1 MAKELKDLTKR
12 SENYSQ
18 WYNDLVVKADL
29 AEQSAV
35 RGCMV
40 IKPYGYAIWEKM
52 QRQLDDMFKETG
64 HVNAYFPLLIP
75 KSFLSREAEHVEGF
89 AKECAVVTHYRLKNA
104 EDGSGVVVDPAA
116 KLEEELIIRPTS
128 ETIIWNTYKNWIQS
142 YRDLPI
148 LCNQWAN
155 VFRWE
160 MRTRLFLRT
169 AEFLWQEGHTAHATR
184 EEAEEEAIR
193 MLNVYGE
200 FAEKYMAVPV
210 VKGVKSANERFA
222 GALDTYTIEAMM
234 QDGKALQ
241 SGTSHFLGQNFAKA
255 FDVQFVNKENKMEYV
270 WATSWEFLNTSKS
283 EYLFETYKADGLII
297 CLVMLKDGDVNQIK
311 EHLKELNDNRLV
323 VIYPDKIFGFSE
335 QQNIRKLK
343 AVEKLL
349 KDKDFLEENKVLQ
362 QELEIYKEDL
372 IFEINVELE
381 KSYLPENNRCKYF
394 NTLNGV
400 TELCFENQISF
411 NRFLSEICLSYYEH
425 APKINNELINR
436 KSVSAQIKKARN
448 LIIDAILNEEEL
460 NRFEKGTSSEATI
473 FRATLMHTGILKGD
487 SSEEE
492 GCRRIIEEIDAFVG
506 QCAGKKVSF
515 QVLYN
520 KLLGKD
526 FGTRKGVIPIFIA
539 KEIINLQDTPIIY
552 LQNKEVE
559 ISSSILNNI
568 NEKPQEYY
576 LFIEKES
583 IEKEKYL
590 KVLEELFLSEELRKK
605 QKSKM
610 QRLNNIVESMQRW
623 YRSLDQYTLTFTK
636 QLFEENEQ
644 GYLEEDAFERMCSF
658 RKVFKGIELNPREVL
673 FEKIPKAIC
682 HDNSGDAVFENV
694 TLQIEEIKKYMDNNL
709 VNAKKKTAVQ
719 VKSIFGARADE
730 SLGACLKNW
739 YSKQSEKSKSHIYAE
754 NITGFMTY
762 IEKLTTNDEDE
773 IVSRLCKIITG
784 IYINDWKNDSYERF
798 VEELTYVKNTIQSIK
813 ESEQST
819 EGENKISIKTGESTI
834 ERFFEPD
841 SDDSTSYFLQNAIE
855 DALEEFGD
863 TLELNQKVSVLVKAL
878 EELLSK

>member
-1 MAKELKDLTKR
+1 M
-12 SENYSQ
+12 
-18 WYNDLVVKADL
+18 
-29 AEQSAV
+29 
-35 RGCMV
+35 
-40 IKPYGYAIWEKM
+40 
-52 QRQLDDMFKETG
+52 
-64 HVNAYFPLLIP
+64 
-75 KSFLSREAEHVEGF
+75 
-89 AKECAVVTHYRLKNA
+89 
-104 EDGSGVVVDPAA
+104 
-116 KLEEELIIRPTS
+116 
-128 ETIIWNTYKNWIQS
+128 
-142 YRDLPI
+142 
-148 LCNQWAN
+148 
-155 VFRWE
+155 
-160 MRTRLFLRT
+160 
-169 AEFLWQEGHTAHATR
+169 
-184 EEAEEEAIR
+184 
-193 MLNVYGE
+193 
-200 FAEKYMAVPV
+200 
-210 VKGVKSANERFA
+210 
-222 GALDTYTIEAMM
+222 
-234 QDGKALQ
+234 
-241 SGTSHFLGQNFAKA
+241 
-255 FDVQFVNKENKMEYV
+255 
-270 WATSWEFLNTSKS
+270 
-283 EYLFETYKADGLII
+283 
-297 CLVMLKDGDVNQIK
+297 
-311 EHLKELNDNRLV
+311 
-323 VIYPDKIFGFSE
+323 
-335 QQNIRKLK
+335 
-343 AVEKLL
+343 
-349 KDKDFLEENKVLQ
+349 
-362 QELEIYKEDL
+362 
-372 IFEINVELE
+372 
-381 KSYLPENNRCKYF
+381 
-394 NTLNGV
+394 

-492 GCRRIIEEIDAFVG
+492 GCRRIIEEIDAFIG

-568 NEKPQEYY
+568 NEKPQDYY

-644 GYLEEDAFERMCSF
+644 GYLEEDAFERMYSF

-730 SLGACLKNW
+730 SLSACLKNW